1 MRSTIRRRLILAG
14 ACLILGRQL
23 WGQLNGPESQTSPRL
38 EVAVL
43 YDSLLSNVVRANR
56 FWMQGGSI
64 QVDGQFWHGL
74 SAEADISGFHAQN
87 ANNAGVGL
95 DMVTTTFG
103 PRYRWSPV
111 HHRYS
116 FFSHALVGEA
126 NGFNS
131 IFPGAGSASS
141 STNGLALQL
150 GGGMD
155 LLVRHRLLMRVF
167 EADWLRTE
175 MPNGD
180 TNVQNNVRLAAG
192 VVVRFR

>member
-1 MRSTIRRRLILAG
+1 MRSTIRGRLLLAS
-14 ACLILGRQL
+14 ACLIFGRHL
-23 WGQLNGPESQTSPRL
+23 WGQLNGPESQASPRL

-43 YDSLLSNVVRANR
+43 YDSLLSNVVRADR

-74 SAEADISGFHAQN
+74 CAEADISGFHAQN
-87 ANNAGVGL
+87 ANSAGVGL